1 MERSQKAKA
10 TFEKIEAMD
19 VKKLNVKKTKYIYT
33 FKCYI
38 IYYTTVF
45 R

>member
-19 VKKLNVKKTKYIYT
+19 GKKLNMKKTRYIYMLDYLLHED
-33 FKCYI
+33 F
-38 IYYTTVF
+38 
-45 R
+45 

>member
-19 VKKLNVKKTKYIYT
+19 GKKLNVKKTKYIYT
-33 FKCYI
+33 FKC
-38 IYYTTVF
+38 
-45 R
+45 

>member
-19 VKKLNVKKTKYIYT
+19 GKKFNVKKTKYIYT
-33 FKCYI
+33 FKC
-38 IYYTTVF
+38 
-45 R
+45 